1 MRLQLSNEGTA
12 DTMPRTCALWDTGRR
27 AQNKVSHSNETDGNL
42 TFKLYIISIFVCWF
56 FFVLFFLLYSSYI
69 MRKINWIML
78 Q

>member
-42 TFKLYIISIFVCWF
+42 TFKLYMISG
-56 FFVLFFLLYSSYI
+56 FVLFFFFYSVVG
-69 MRKINWIML
+69 ML
-78 Q
+78 REKLTG